1 MECHNLCP
9 TIEGE
14 EVLIELKPIGEIEW
28 YAYQKLTN
36 DLNISS
42 YAHRLY
48 MFFFKVS
55 QDYIP
60 ICAYCYQKS
69 CMVQSFSRICD
80 VLSANCRHVL
90 A

>member
-48 MFFFKVS
+48 MFFL
-55 QDYIP
+55 
-60 ICAYCYQKS
+60 
-69 CMVQSFSRICD
+69 R
-80 VLSANCRHVL
+80 
-90 A
+90 

>member
-1 MECHNLCP
+1 MECHNLYP

-48 MFFFKVS
+48 MFFL
-55 QDYIP
+55 
-60 ICAYCYQKS
+60 
-69 CMVQSFSRICD
+69 R
-80 VLSANCRHVL
+80 
-90 A
+90 